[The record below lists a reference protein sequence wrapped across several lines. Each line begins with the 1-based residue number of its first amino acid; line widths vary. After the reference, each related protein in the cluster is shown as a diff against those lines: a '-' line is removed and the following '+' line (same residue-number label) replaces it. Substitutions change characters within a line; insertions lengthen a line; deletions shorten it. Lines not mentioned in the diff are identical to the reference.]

1 MRGQMADL
9 HSIKSLVVQTNADW
23 AAWGIDSTIGS
34 VSSCVGGGG
43 PCGNLEEQA
52 D

>member
-23 AAWGIDSTIGS
+23 AAWGIDMTVQLDQLAAGS
-34 VSSCVGGGG
+34 